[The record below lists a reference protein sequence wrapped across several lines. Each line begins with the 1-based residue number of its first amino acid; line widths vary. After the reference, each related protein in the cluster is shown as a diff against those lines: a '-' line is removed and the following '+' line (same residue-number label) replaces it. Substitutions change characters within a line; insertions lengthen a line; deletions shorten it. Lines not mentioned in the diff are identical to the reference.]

1 MTPLSGLS
9 GAGVP
14 AGGGSVPAVGV
25 DDLVAERF
33 RQAMQAPAS
42 QDATLSAGQQSDPTP
57 QGGLRPAHTTLG
69 DGILSKVTTVGADL
83 QGAWTQVQEGL
94 AVSET
99 ASLLSTAE
107 LMTLQFKML
116 TFSAL
121 NEVVSKGMAKATQD
135 LDQLLKTQ

>member
-1 MTPLSGLS
+1 MKPLDGLS

-14 AGGGSVPAVGV
+14 AGGGRAPAVGV

-33 RQAMQAPAS
+33 QQAMQTSAP
-42 QDATLSAGQQSDPTP
+42 QDTPSPTGQPNDLAA
-57 QGGLRPAHTTLG
+57 QGGLRVAPRTLG
-69 DGILSKVTTVGADL
+69 EGILSTVTTVGTDL

-94 AVSET
+94 AVSEAT
-99 ASLLSTAE
+99 DLLSTAE

-116 TFSAL
+116 TFNTL
-121 NEVVSKGMAKATQD
+121 NEVVSKGVAKATQD

>member
-33 RQAMQAPAS
+33 RQAMQAPGLQDATSPAEQQTGPAS
-42 QDATLSAGQQSDPTP
+42 QDGFRPTP
-57 QGGLRPAHTTLG
+57 TTLG
-69 DGILSKVTTVGADL
+69 EGILSTVTHVGADL

-99 ASLLSTAE
+99 TDMLSTAE

>member
-1 MTPLSGLS
+1 
-9 GAGVP
+9 
-14 AGGGSVPAVGV
+14 VGV

-33 RQAMQAPAS
+33 RQAMQIPVP
-42 QDATLSAGQQSDPTP
+42 QDATLPAGQQTDPAL
-57 QGGLRPAHTTLG
+57 QGGLRPAPTTLG
-69 DGILSKVTTVGADL
+69 EGILSTVTTVGADL
-83 QGAWTQVQEGL
+83 QVAWTQVQEGL

-99 ASLLSTAE
+99 TDLPSSAE

-121 NEVVSKGMAKATQD
+121 NEVMSKGVAKATQD